1 MANALE
7 KLREYTIVVAD
18 TGDFAGFHKYKPQ
31 DATTNPSLVYQAAQ
45 LPAYHH
51 LVEEAVAYAKG
62 KTSDPKKQLEVAID
76 KLFVNFG
83 IEILKIIPGRVSTEI
98 DARLSFDTESNI
110 RKAREIIQLY
120 KDAGIEKE
128 RVLVKIASTWEGIQ
142 AARELEKEGIHCNM
156 TLLFSLVQAAACAE
170 AGVTLISP
178 FAGRITDFFKAKQG
192 VKDFIPHEDPGVISV
207 QQIYNYYKTH
217 GYHTV
222 VMGAS
227 FRSKEQVIELAGC
240 DLLTIAPKILDDLA
254 AADAHLVTRKL
265 IPGAAPSHQEKWV
278 PDQKQFLW
286 ALNQDE
292 MAHFKTAEGIRKFAE
307 DLVKLEEVIKKLLH

>member
-7 KLREYTIVVAD
+7 KLREYTTVVAD
-18 TGDFAGFHKYKPQ
+18 TGDFSGFHKFKPQ

-45 LPAYHH
+45 LPAYQH
-51 LVEEAVAYAKG
+51 LVEDAVKYAKS
-62 KTSDPKKQLEVAID
+62 KSSDPKHQLELATD

-83 IEILKIIPGRVSTEI
+83 VEILKIIPGRVSTEI
-98 DARLSFDTESNI
+98 DARLSYDTEANI
-110 RKAREIIQLY
+110 KKAKEIIQLY

-128 RVLVKIASTWEGIQ
+128 RVLIKISSTWEGIQ
-142 AARELEKEGIHCNM
+142 AAKQLELEGIHCNM

-192 VKDFIPHEDPGVISV
+192 GKDFLPKEDPGVVSV
-207 QQIYNYYKTH
+207 QKIYSYYKTH
-217 GYHTV
+217 GYKTV

-240 DLLTIAPKILDDLA
+240 DLLTIAPKILDELA
-254 AADAHLVTRKL
+254 AADASLVTRKL
-265 IPGAAPSHQEKWV
+265 NPDSNDKSEKLV
-278 PDQKQFLW
+278 PDQKTFLW
-286 ALNQDE
+286 EMNLDE

-307 DLVKLEEVIKKLLH
+307 DLGKLEEVIKKLLH